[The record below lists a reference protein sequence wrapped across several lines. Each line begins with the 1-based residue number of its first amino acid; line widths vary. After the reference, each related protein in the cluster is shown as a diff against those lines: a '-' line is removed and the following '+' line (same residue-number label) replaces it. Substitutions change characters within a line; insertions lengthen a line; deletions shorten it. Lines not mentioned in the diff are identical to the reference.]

1 VPFTQTDKDNL
12 DAVHAQG
19 MRRLHCADRDVEW
32 ESVDDYLKL
41 RALMDADIAL
51 AAGKWQVRHVR
62 MDTSNGWGH

>member
-1 VPFTQTDKDNL
+1 
-12 DAVHAQG
+12 